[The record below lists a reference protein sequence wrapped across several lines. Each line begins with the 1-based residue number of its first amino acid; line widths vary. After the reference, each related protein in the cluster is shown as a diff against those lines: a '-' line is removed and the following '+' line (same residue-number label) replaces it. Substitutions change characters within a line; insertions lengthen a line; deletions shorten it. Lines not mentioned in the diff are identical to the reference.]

1 MTNKSYKPLIS
12 LAIMASGGGSNAVAI
27 VKYFE
32 KNKKIKILGIWT
44 NSIKSGIARKNLG
57 VPIHVFEPTTDDK
70 NLIEIWTKEKVSA
83 LILAGYLKPIPK
95 AFIKHFNKNILNIH
109 PSLLPKFGGK
119 GMYGMAVH
127 KAVIESKEEKTG
139 VTVHVVTD
147 KYDEGP
153 IVFQCETDVE
163 KDETVEMLQSRILQI
178 EHWFYPKVIESYCKN
193 EPIEKRTKWIK

>member
-1 MTNKSYKPLIS
+1 
-12 LAIMASGGGSNAVAI
+12 MASGGGSNAAAI

-44 NSIKSGIARKNLG
+44 NSVKSGIARKKLG
-57 VPIHVFEPTTDDK
+57 VPIHVFEPNTDDK
-70 NLIEIWTKEKVSA
+70 NLIEIWTKKQASA

-95 AFIKHFNKNILNIH
+95 AFIEKFNKNILNIH

-163 KDETVEMLQSRILQI
+163 KDETIEMLQSRVLQI
-178 EHWFYPKVIESYCKN
+178 EHWFYPKVIESYFKN
-193 EPIEKRTKWIK
+193 ETIEKRAKWIK